1 MSFLR
6 IGTNNP
12 EYKHVLSFRRHIYV
26 SPPTGPIPDTILI
39 THEDTTN
46 RIFLTLDN
54 LCFICKQHGHISSSC
69 SVNVN
74 HSETAVPTATLS
86 NRNEPSTVTSTE
98 TTAITPSTTCTST
111 IISNNSTPLTKILST
126 TNVTPLDTSTTDNT
140 MPVISKPNISTS
152 SAPSSHIVITNQ
164 PSSSSLSNNS
174 CSVNENKENPAPKEF
189 SVSNE
194 ENTSKSSSKRTVSE
208 AISPPIETSASD
220 DVFSKPTQKQKRIKT
235 KISTIPLET
244 LMQPIKELFSSEK
257 QILTFEETVDLFENA
272 HGTKDVI
279 SVVNKYT
286 VDILGFKKLITKIHS
301 YTSERSLK
309 LKCTK
314 LNKKIT
320 RQLTKDNYEDEEPD
334 TDTSTE
340 LSQELNIQ

>member
-272 HGTKDVI
+272 HGTKD
-279 SVVNKYT
+279 
-286 VDILGFKKLITKIHS
+286 TK
-301 YTSERSLK
+301 EQ
-309 LKCTK
+309 
-314 LNKKIT
+314 KI
-320 RQLTKDNYEDEEPD
+320 
-334 TDTSTE
+334 
-340 LSQELNIQ
+340 NIQ

>member
-1 MSFLR
+1 MQPIKELFNSEKQILTFEETVDLFENAH
-6 IGTNNP
+6 GTKDVNSVVNK
-12 EYKHVLSFRRHIYV
+12 YTVDILGFKK
-26 SPPTGPIPDTILI
+26 LI
-39 THEDTTN
+39 TKIHSYTPERSLKLKYASKIHEDTTN

-272 HGTKDVI
+272 HGTKD
-279 SVVNKYT
+279 
-286 VDILGFKKLITKIHS
+286 TK
-301 YTSERSLK
+301 EQ
-309 LKCTK
+309 
-314 LNKKIT
+314 KI
-320 RQLTKDNYEDEEPD
+320 
-334 TDTSTE
+334 
-340 LSQELNIQ
+340 NIQ